1 LNKYS
6 QILVKYWGYTNFR
19 ALQEDIIRSVDEEGK
34 DTLGL
39 LPTGGGKSIIFQV
52 PALLNDGLC
61 LVITP
66 LIALM
71 KDQVENLKEKKIKA
85 AAIYSGLSRHE
96 IDIILN
102 NCIYGAYKFL
112 YVSPERL
119 VSDLFLSRLPDMKI
133 NLLAIDEAHCIS
145 QWGYDFRPA
154 YLQIAEI
161 RKYLPD
167 VTVLALTATATKT
180 VIKDIQDKLK
190 FREENFFRKSF
201 ERKNL
206 VYLVRE
212 VEDKM
217 RYLLKIVDSVNGSG
231 IIYARNRKKTKEVAD
246 FLQKNKISADYYH
259 AGIDNKL
266 KDYKQNR
273 WKTGRTRVI
282 VATNAFGM
290 GIDKADV
297 RFVVHMDLPDSLEAY
312 YQEAGRIGRDGKQS
326 FAVLLYHASDKGK
339 IKKRISTNFP
349 EKEFIKRVYE
359 ALGNYYQ
366 LPVGAAKGRMFDFR
380 ISDFASKF
388 KLPILQT
395 YSALKLLENEG
406 YIELSEEFQSL
417 SKVLFVVKQ
426 QDLYKFQVS
435 QKKFDPF
442 IKLLLRNYAGVF
454 TNYINI
460 DEEFIAK
467 KARAKTEL
475 VYDYLQKLDQLK
487 VIKYIPKRKL
497 PFILYSEERLEEK
510 NLRISKENYEIRK
523 ENYLGRINSVLK
535 YASTDNKCRSQ
546 LLLEYF
552 DEKDSNRC
560 GQCDV
565 CRRRNEL
572 ELSKYEFDLI
582 LEKVKPRLI
591 EKEMSMEELISSCKF
606 LEKKLLKVISWL
618 TENDKIILTKNNKYK
633 WKSA

>member
-1 LNKYS
+1 MNKYR
-6 QILVKYWGYTNFR
+6 QILVKYWGYTDFR
-19 ALQEDIIRSVDEEGK
+19 ELQEDIIRSIDEDGK
-34 DTLGL
+34 DSLGL

-61 LVITP
+61 IVITP

-71 KDQVENLKEKKIKA
+71 KDQVENLKARKIKA

-119 VSDLFLSRLPDMKI
+119 TSDLFLTRLPDMKV
-133 NLLAIDEAHCIS
+133 NLISIDEAHCIS

-161 RKYLPD
+161 RKYLPN
-167 VTVLALTATATKT
+167 VSVLALTATATRD
-180 VIKDIQDKLK
+180 VITDIQDKLK
-190 FREENFFRKSF
+190 FKEKNVFRKSF

-206 VYLVRE
+206 VYLVRD

-217 RYLLKIVDSVNGSG
+217 RYLLKIVTRVNGSG
-231 IIYARNRKKTKEVAD
+231 IIYARNRKKTKEVAA

-266 KDYKQNR
+266 KDHKQSS

-297 RFVVHMDLPDSLEAY
+297 RFVVHVDLPDSLEAY
-312 YQEAGRIGRDGKQS
+312 YQEAGRVGRDGKQS
-326 FAVLLYHASDKGK
+326 FAVLLYHASDEGK
-339 IKKRISTNFP
+339 IKKRIHTNFP

-366 LPVGAAKGRMFDFR
+366 LPIGAAKGRMFDFR

-395 YSALKLLENEG
+395 YSALKLIENEG
-406 YIELSEEFQSL
+406 YLELSEEFYSS
-417 SKVLFVVKQ
+417 SKILFIIKQ

-435 QKKFDPF
+435 NRKFDPF
-442 IKLLLRNYAGVF
+442 IKLLLRTYAGVF

-475 VYDYLQKLDQLK
+475 IFDYLQKLDQMK

-497 PFILYSEERLEEK
+497 PFILYTEERLEEK

-523 ENYLGRINSVLK
+523 ENYLNRINSVLN
-535 YASTDNKCRSQ
+535 YASSNNKCRSQ
-546 LLLEYF
+546 ILLEYF

-582 LEKVKPRLI
+582 LENIKPRLM
-591 EKEMSMEELISSCKF
+591 ENEMSLEELMESCKF
-606 LEKKLLKVISWL
+606 LENKLLKVISWL
-618 TENDKIILTKNNKYK
+618 TENEKIVLTKENKYK
-633 WKSA
+633 WK